1 MSRLNLEPAVTDPD
15 GIYDMLVAMHDGL
28 DLQESAIVSNRLILL
43 LINQIGD
50 DAVVRAAIRAA
61 RGQRRP

>member
-1 MSRLNLEPAVTDPD
+1 MNGLNLEPAVIDPD

-28 DLQESAIVSNRLILL
+28 DPRESAIVSNRLILL

-50 DAVVRAAIRAA
+50 VAVVRAAIRAA